1 MMRPRLA
8 VPVLLLAAAALLA
21 PSAPGMI
28 RPDRD
33 RETADTI
40 RRTYDIQLAFTG
52 YTGLA
57 ESQDCEALASQQGY
71 DSLVGT
77 VVGIESTGRSD
88 EDVVY
93 TGRLR
98 RVVKLDYCLTTGGDQ
113 AKWCVVSLTGAA
125 RTQVELTVYG
135 EADRGAWLKAQP
147 DSLRPRPDSARVSGT
162 CPQAEKNTIQADFP
176 SGESG
181 GSPDGQPIAETN
193 PPRFFVNGIPRLRV
207 GHFPPDAAEGGWGL
221 RVVRAS
227 P

>member
-21 PSAPGMI
+21 PSAPAGI
-28 RPDRD
+28 RPARD

-77 VVGIESTGRSD
+77 VTGVESSGRSD

-93 TGRLR
+93 YGRLR
-98 RVVKLDYCLTTGGDQ
+98 RVVKLDYCLATGGDQ
-113 AKWCVVSLTGAA
+113 PTWCVATLTGAA

-147 DSLRPRPDSARVSGT
+147 DSLRPRPDSVRVSGT

-181 GSPDGQPIAETN
+181 GTPDGQPIAETN
-193 PPRFFVNGIPRLRV
+193 PPRFFLNGIPRLRI
-207 GHFPPDAAEGGWGL
+207 GYHPPDAAEGGWGL
-221 RVVRAS
+221 RVVRAT

>member
-1 MMRPRLA
+1 MRPRLA
-8 VPVLLLAAAALLA
+8 VPVVLLAAAALLA
-21 PSAPGMI
+21 PSAPDATPSA
-28 RPDRD
+28 RY

-40 RRTYDIQLAFTG
+40 RRTYDIQIAFTG

-57 ESQDCEALASQQGY
+57 ESEDCVAIASQQGY

-77 VVGIESTGRSD
+77 VVGVESTGRSD

-98 RVVKLDYCLTTGGDQ
+98 RVVNLDYCLTTGGDQ

-147 DSLRPRPDSARVSGT
+147 DSLRPRPDSVRVSGT

-207 GHFPPDAAEGGWGL
+207 GHFPPDPAEGGWGL

>member
-1 MMRPRLA
+1 MTLPAPL
-8 VPVLLLAAAALLA
+8 VLGLLLSGAAAGPSTHALGSPA
-21 PSAPGMI
+21 VMPE
-28 RPDRD
+28 R
-33 RETADTI
+33 ADTI
-40 RRTYDIQLAFTG
+40 TRTYDIQLAFTG

-77 VVGIESTGRSD
+77 VTGVESPGRSD

-113 AKWCVVSLTGAA
+113 AKWCVVSLAGAA

-147 DSLRPRPDSARVSGT
+147 DSLRPRPDSVRVSGT
-162 CPQAEKNTIQADFP
+162 CPQAEQNTIQADFP

-207 GHFPPDAAEGGWGL
+207 GYFPPDAAEGGWGL